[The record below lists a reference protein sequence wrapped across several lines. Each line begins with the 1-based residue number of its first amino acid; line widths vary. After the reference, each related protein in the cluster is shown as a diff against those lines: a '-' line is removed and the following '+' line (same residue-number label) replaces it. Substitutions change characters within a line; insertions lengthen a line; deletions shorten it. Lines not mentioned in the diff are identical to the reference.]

1 MTVQMIPFSISAN
14 TNTCQ
19 PVLIIENNYLVDF
32 RPSHTING
40 FLWLSEYLCTED
52 FQESENI
59 VNIPSIISLL
69 VIIDII
75 WGSYINGSIQNT
87 I

>member
-1 MTVQMIPFSISAN
+1 MIKWISI
-14 TNTCQ
+14 
-19 PVLIIENNYLVDF
+19 
-32 RPSHTING
+32 
-40 FLWLSEYLCTED
+40 CTED

-59 VNIPSIISLL
+59 VDIPSIISLL